1 MEKTSRTVISINDY
15 SHKVYRAPSKVI
27 AADGSNTGY
36 GLFAAVEFN
45 EKDEVSNYSGF
56 LKAVSDIKKE
66 KIDPTYIFNIWQD
79 MVICGDHTTGDL
91 GIFANCSSGYQS
103 EGNIRFK

>member
-1 MEKTSRTVISINDY
+1 MEKTNRTVISINDY

-27 AADGSNTGY
+27 ATDGSNTGY

-45 EKDEVSNYSGF
+45 QYDEVANYSGF

-66 KIDPTYIFNIWQD
+66 NIDPTYINKTK
-79 MVICGDHTTGDL
+79 HL
-91 GIFANCSSGYQS
+91 N
-103 EGNIRFK
+103 